1 MVAITFPSNP
11 TVGQVFT
18 TGNLSY
24 IWTGT
29 VWASNNIATVDA
41 SNVVGLDAALAEIVD
56 AAPAALDTL
65 NELAAALG
73 DDANFAATVTS
84 QLAGKAASVHTHAQS
99 DVTGLTTALAGK
111 ADASHTQNASTII
124 TSSNDKA
131 ASYTIVAGDK
141 NTFIRST
148 SATAITITLANVLAV
163 GETINFI
170 QWGAGQVT
178 FAAGAGVTIGS
189 VDSKLKINKQY
200 SGATVTCVASGVYS
214 LVGDLAA

>member
-1 MVAITFPSNP
+1 MTALVFPSSP
-11 TVGQVFT
+11 TVGQTYTAGDVT
-18 TGNLSY
+18 YTWSGS
-24 IWTGT
+24 
-29 VWASNNIATVDA
+29 VWDAATAASINSDD
-41 SNVVGLDAALAEIVD
+41 VVGLDAA
-56 AAPAALDTL
+56 
-65 NELAAALG
+65 
-73 DDANFAATVTS
+73 
-84 QLAGKAASVHTHAQS
+84 LAGKAASVHTHAQS
-99 DVTGLTTALAGK
+99 DVTGLATALAGK

-200 SGATVTCVASGVYS
+200 SGATITCVASGVYS